1 MPLTRT
7 SQEIRNIFL
16 DFFKKKGHQVVPS
29 SSLVPVDKSVLLT
42 SAGMQQFI
50 PYLSGKKDP
59 LKDFGSR
66 HLTSIQ
72 KCFRTIDLDQVGDDT
87 HNTFFEMLGNWSI
100 GQDPQKG
107 YFKEGAIALALEF
120 FEKELG
126 WDKNNFYI
134 TVFKG
139 AENISPDHESL
150 EIWQKN
156 GIPRE
161 RIKEFGLK
169 DNFWIAGNTGP
180 CGPCSEIH
188 YDRGEKYGCGN
199 KNCGPNCPYC
209 QRFVE
214 IWNLVFMEYEK
225 KEDGSYLKLPQKN
238 VDTGVGFERL
248 VALLQ
253 KKDSVFETDL
263 FLEVINKIEEI
274 SQKKYQAEKRNFRII
289 ADHVRGAVFLIADK
303 VLPSNIGTGYILRRV
318 LRRAM
323 RYGKIL
329 DLPKDFL
336 IPLGEEIIKKYEKN
350 YPQLRVKQ
358 SEIITVIQKEQEKF
372 SQTLEKGL
380 KEFSK
385 LTALNKKISGAEA
398 FNLYQSY
405 GFPFEFT
412 EELAQEK
419 GFKIDKKA
427 FIKAATAHQEISRA
441 GAEAK
446 FGGIG
451 HEADKQAIKFHTA
464 THLLH
469 RALREVL
476 GEHVQQMG
484 SDINSQ
490 RLRFDFSHPAKM
502 TAEEIKKVEEIVN
515 QKIKEDLKVVK
526 ELKSYQQAIDSGAL
540 AFFKEKYPVQVTV
553 YSIGNFSKEICAGPH
568 VDSTLELG
576 NFKIIKE
583 ASSGAGVRRIKAI
596 LE

>member
-1 MPLTRT
+1 MSLNKN

-16 DFFKKKGHQVVPS
+16 DFFKEKEHQVVPS
-29 SSLVPVDKSVLLT
+29 SSLIPADKSVLLT

-59 LKDFGSR
+59 LKDFNSR
-66 HLTSIQ
+66 HLTSVQ
-72 KCFRTIDLDQVGDDT
+72 KCFRTIDIDQVGDDI

-100 GQDPQKG
+100 GQDQQKG

-120 FEKELG
+120 FEKKLG
-126 WDKNNFYI
+126 LNKNNFYI

-139 AENISPDHESL
+139 TEKIPADNQSL
-150 EIWQKN
+150 VIWQKN
-156 GIPRE
+156 GIPQE
-161 RIKEFGLK
+161 RIKKCDLK
-169 DNFWIAGNTGP
+169 DNFWIAGDTGP

-188 YDRGEKYGCGN
+188 YDRGEKYGCGR
-199 KNCGPNCPYC
+199 KNCGPNCPHC

-214 IWNLVFMEYEK
+214 IWNLVFMEYER
-225 KEDGSYLKLPQKN
+225 KENGDYVKLPQKN

-253 KKDSVFETDL
+253 EKDSVFETDL
-263 FLEVINKIEEI
+263 FSGVINKIEEL
-274 SQKKYQAEKRNFRII
+274 SLKKYQLEKRNFRII
-289 ADHVRGAVFLIADK
+289 ADHIRGAVFLIGDG
-303 VLPSNIGTGYILRRV
+303 VLPSNIEAGYILRRV

-329 DLPKDFL
+329 NCPPNFL
-336 IPLGEEIIKKYEKN
+336 IPLGEAIIKKYEKN
-350 YPQLRVKQ
+350 YPLLRSKQ
-358 SEIITVIQKEQEKF
+358 SEIMTVIEKEQEKF

-385 LTALNKKISGAEA
+385 LENKEISGQQA
-398 FNLYQSY
+398 FDLYQSY

-419 GFKIDKKA
+419 GFKIDKEG
-427 FIKAATAHQEISRA
+427 FIKASEEHQKISRA
-441 GAEAK
+441 GVESK
-446 FGGIG
+446 FGGLG
-451 HEADKQAIKFHTA
+451 READAQAIKFHTA

-469 RALREVL
+469 QALRGVL

-502 TAEEIKKVEEIVN
+502 TVAEIEKVEKIVN
-515 QKIKEDLKVVK
+515 QKIKENLKVIK
-526 ELKSYQQAIDSGAL
+526 ESKTYQQAIDSGAL
-540 AFFKEKYPVQVTV
+540 AFFKEKYPAQVTV
-553 YSIGNFSKEICAGPH
+553 YSVGNFSKEICAGPH
-568 VDSTLELG
+568 VKSTGELG
-576 NFKIIKE
+576 RFKIIKE
-583 ASSGAGVRRIKAI
+583 SSSGAGVRRIKAI